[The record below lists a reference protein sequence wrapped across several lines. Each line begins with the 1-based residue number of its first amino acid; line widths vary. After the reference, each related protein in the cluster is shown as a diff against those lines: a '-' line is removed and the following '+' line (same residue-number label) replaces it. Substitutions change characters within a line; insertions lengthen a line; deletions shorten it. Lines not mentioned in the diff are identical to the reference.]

1 MYQIVA
7 LISAIIRNYYLPN
20 PYTTWIL
27 DPTYANVFNMLVGG
41 IILHITSWLLCK
53 CAYYKGIDDP
63 AKGSFGYLISYI
75 LLTFIITML
84 GKLGIN
90 YKIEI
95 LIFVVIY
102 LSLCIITAIVFKKDK
117 LVL

>member
-1 MYQIVA
+1 MYKIVA
-7 LISAIIRNYYLPN
+7 LISVIIRNYYLPN
-20 PYTTWIL
+20 PYITWMP
-27 DPTYANVFNMLVGG
+27 DPTYADVFNMLVGG

-95 LIFVVIY
+95 ALFVVIY
-102 LSLCIITAIVFKKDK
+102 LFLCIITTNIFKKVK
-117 LVL
+117 MVL